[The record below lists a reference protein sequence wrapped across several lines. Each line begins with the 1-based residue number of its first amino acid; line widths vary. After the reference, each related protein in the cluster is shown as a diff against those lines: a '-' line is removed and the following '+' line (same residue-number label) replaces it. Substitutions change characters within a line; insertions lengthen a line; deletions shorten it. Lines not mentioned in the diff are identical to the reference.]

1 MYAIHR
7 QAAPPSGVAF
17 SLSARLTPSCL
28 QGTSTST
35 SKIVRNLVTATNDFL
50 QLFEVVEEVVDSNA
64 GRSDAVNGKLVTPEA
79 ETEQSEQMKPSESNG
94 ETQVSLLTFLY
105 GQYLH
110 CSLYTYAIQSLLDIC
125 LLMLLL
131 ACFLGA
137 SVKPSHALMYLQ

>member
-50 QLFEVVEEVVDSNA
+50 QLFEVVEEVAESNA
-64 GRSDAVNGKLVTPEA
+64 RRSAAVNGKLVTLEA
-79 ETEQSEQMKPSESNG
+79 ETEQSEQKKPSDVNG
-94 ETQVSLLTFLY
+94 ETQVSLLNFLY
-105 GQYLH
+105 G
-110 CSLYTYAIQSLLDIC
+110 
-125 LLMLLL
+125 
-131 ACFLGA
+131 
-137 SVKPSHALMYLQ
+137 

>member
-50 QLFEVVEEVVDSNA
+50 QLFEVVEEVVPRNYGKATEVHGLSN
-64 GRSDAVNGKLVTPEA
+64 GQLEEPQA
-79 ETEQSEQMKPSESNG
+79 EREQSEQKKPAEQKNG
-94 ETQVSLLTFLY
+94 ETQVSLPVF
-105 GQYLH
+105 
-110 CSLYTYAIQSLLDIC
+110 SL
-125 LLMLLL
+125 
-131 ACFLGA
+131 
-137 SVKPSHALMYLQ
+137 